1 MLVRNLRL
9 HALSLALV
17 AGSALAEVP
26 ADLDVGLLDAPAMA
40 ANTSASAASS
50 NNEPANDTRLAPLP
64 DALRERLQSGSAGEW
79 SAQAGESLQQALQ
92 RWADSA
98 GWQLIWAARAETNLV
113 LDVDLDYPA
122 GTTMQEAIRTT
133 FKALSRRPAAP
144 KACEYRNKTLRIVN
158 LGDRCD

>member
-1 MLVRNLRL
+1 MTMLARIFILML
-9 HALSLALV
+9 LAGPV
-17 AGSALAEVP
+17 LAEVP
-26 ADLDVGLLDAPAMA
+26 ADLDLDILDPPSVATTAAAPPSDGA
-40 ANTSASAASS
+40 A
-50 NNEPANDTRLAPLP
+50 DTGDATLVPLP
-64 DALRERLQSGSAGEW
+64 DTLRERLQSGSAGDW
-79 SAQAGESLQQALQ
+79 SAVAGETLQQTLQ
-92 RWADSA
+92 RWADNA
-98 GWQLIWAARAETNLV
+98 GWQLIWAARPETNLV

>member
-1 MLVRNLRL
+1 MRARSLSCCM
-9 HALSLALV
+9 LSLLLI
-17 AGSALAEVP
+17 GPLSAAVP
-26 ADLDVGLLDAPAMA
+26 ADLDLALLDA
-40 ANTSASAASS
+40 SS
-50 NNEPANDTRLAPLP
+50 NADLAAADIDGSPEGNHSDHRLAPLP
-64 DALRERLQSGSAGEW
+64 DALRERLQSGSAGDW
-79 SAQAGESLQQALQ
+79 SARAGETLQQALQ
-92 RWADSA
+92 RWAESA

-133 FKALSRRPAAP
+133 FKALSRRPDAP

>member
-1 MLVRNLRL
+1 MLARI
-9 HALSLALV
+9 LALMLL

-26 ADLDVGLLDAPAMA
+26 AELDLDILDAPTVA
-40 ANTSASAASS
+40 ATTPAPQTDGAADSG
-50 NNEPANDTRLAPLP
+50 AATLVPLP
-64 DALRERLQSGSAGEW
+64 DTLRERLQTGSAGDW
-79 SAQAGESLQQALQ
+79 SAVAGETLQQTLQ

-98 GWQLIWAARAETNLV
+98 GWQLIWAARPETNLV